1 MKIGVFNDFFYPKIT
16 GGTELFLKE
25 LCKYLE
31 ENGFDITLF
40 VSNQVKGET
49 GYKTYK
55 IKSSPFLYK
64 HMQQIP
70 GVTLPWLAFNN
81 SLKEKL
87 KKIIKKEDIDAAYL
101 NNIYHLSFAPI
112 QAALELKKPT
122 ILDAHDYWPICF
134 AKDKY
139 KDNKKLC
146 RQKEN
151 WRCSLC
157 LMRKFGFPSPLT
169 IPKLYIE
176 KIIKMSLIKKAD
188 KIIVHS
194 NFVKERFKENEL
206 NPEVIYY
213 PFFGK
218 IEKKAKKD
226 DDVFRILFVGR
237 VDKHKGADLLI
248 NVANYLKGVREN
260 FRIDVIGTG
269 LLNEFLD
276 RKDLNIYTH
285 GFMREERFEYF
296 KKADCFL
303 APSRWPEPF
312 GIVALEAMAYE
323 LPVLVLDKSAGLVE
337 TVKKN
342 KAGIVSTEEKIGEN
356 VIKLKENLQKF
367 RKNCRKGIKNYDKQ
381 YVFKKY
387 KKIFETI

>member
-31 ENGFDITLF
+31 ENGFEITLF
-40 VSNQVKGET
+40 ISNQVKGQT

-55 IKSSPFLYK
+55 IRSSPFLYK

-87 KKIIKKEDIDAAYL
+87 KKIIIKKENIDVAYL

-139 KDNKKLC
+139 KDNKKIC
-146 RQKEN
+146 RQEEN

-157 LMRKFGFPSPLT
+157 LMKKFGFPSPLT
-169 IPKLYIE
+169 IPGLYLE
-176 KIIKMSLIKKAD
+176 KTIKRSLIKRVG

-194 NFVKERFKENEL
+194 NFVKERFKTQTS
-206 NPEVIYY
+206 
-213 PFFGK
+213 
-218 IEKKAKKD
+218 KK
-226 DDVFRILFVGR
+226 L
-237 VDKHKGADLLI
+237 
-248 NVANYLKGVREN
+248 
-260 FRIDVIGTG
+260 
-269 LLNEFLD
+269 
-276 RKDLNIYTH
+276 
-285 GFMREERFEYF
+285 
-296 KKADCFL
+296 
-303 APSRWPEPF
+303 
-312 GIVALEAMAYE
+312 
-323 LPVLVLDKSAGLVE
+323 
-337 TVKKN
+337 
-342 KAGIVSTEEKIGEN
+342 
-356 VIKLKENLQKF
+356 
-367 RKNCRKGIKNYDKQ
+367 
-381 YVFKKY
+381 
-387 KKIFETI
+387 